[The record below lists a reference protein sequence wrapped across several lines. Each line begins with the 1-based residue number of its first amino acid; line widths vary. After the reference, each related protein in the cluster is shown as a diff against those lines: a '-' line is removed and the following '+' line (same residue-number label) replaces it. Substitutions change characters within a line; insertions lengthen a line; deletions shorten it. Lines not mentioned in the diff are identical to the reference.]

1 MNKIFLDRLKSLD
14 GFLLIT
20 LLLPSLAL
28 KPIALLI
35 RRLFFRNELSKL
47 QNKAIVRPGGMGD
60 LILLTAAMR
69 QLGLSPND
77 FFWIIEKR
85 SSAWARNLNLSYVC
99 YDQLR
104 FAIDAFWHC
113 GRHSLVVNSEQWF
126 GLSSLLSRWIRADNG
141 RLIGFASNRGRW
153 LYDERL
159 PYDPLETHE
168 LDEFKSLLVKAKQSR
183 IDAKTQNATTRD
195 FAAQPFLAIGI
206 SGQDSESRRFN
217 ADTYYHLYKKHGR
230 SMPVRIVCARSDLDL
245 AKSLSEKI
253 ISSVA
258 LAEISDGS
266 LEQGISWIE
275 TSSLL
280 ITVDGGLTHIA
291 TYFGV
296 PCTAVFTSGVYKKWS
311 PTSIGSQIVRRRDLD
326 CQPCARFGQVPPCP
340 NSFAC
345 KDQNFW
351 ESSASV

>member
-14 GFLLIT
+14 GFLLIA
-20 LLLPSLAL
+20 LLLPSLVL

-35 RRLFFRNELSKL
+35 RRLFVDNEASKL
-47 QNKAIVRPGGMGD
+47 QSKAIVRPGGMGD

-85 SSAWARNLNLSYVC
+85 SSAWARHLNLRHLC
-99 YDQLR
+99 YDEVR

-113 GRHSLVVNSEQWF
+113 DRHSLVVNSEQFF
-126 GLSSLLSRWIRADNG
+126 GLSSILSRWIKADNG
-141 RLIGFASNRGRW
+141 KLIGFATNRGRW
-153 LYDERL
+153 LYDDRL
-159 PYDPLETHE
+159 PYDALETHE
-168 LDEFKSLLVKAKQSR
+168 LDEFKSLLVKANQTR
-183 IDAKTQNATTRD
+183 VDAKIQSSTHRD
-195 FAAQPFLAIGI
+195 FAAQPFVAIGI
-206 SGQDSESRRFN
+206 SGQDSESRSFN
-217 ADTYYHLYKKHGR
+217 SDTYYQLYTKHGR

-245 AKSLSEKI
+245 AKNLSAKI
-253 ISSVA
+253 VA
-258 LAEISDGS
+258 SGGLAEISDSS
-266 LEQGISWIE
+266 LEQAINWIQ

-311 PTSIGSQIVRRRDLD
+311 PVSKGSQIVRRRNLD

-340 NSFAC
+340 NSFTC

-351 ESSASV
+351 EPSASI